1 MLIILRPYFTGENIK
16 LACILVL
23 GTSGSYNYELALYIL
38 TIKSKKYHFLLNFAA
53 FFQQSASPLY
63 YALVDE
69 LHDNFETIN
78 AGKQELDSLNF
89 ALL

>member
-1 MLIILRPYFTGENIK
+1 MEKMFFLNLSFK
-16 LACILVL
+16 LACIVVL
-23 GTSGSYNYELALYIL
+23 ET
-38 TIKSKKYHFLLNFAA
+38 TIKSKKYHFAPQFSA

-89 ALL
+89 VLM